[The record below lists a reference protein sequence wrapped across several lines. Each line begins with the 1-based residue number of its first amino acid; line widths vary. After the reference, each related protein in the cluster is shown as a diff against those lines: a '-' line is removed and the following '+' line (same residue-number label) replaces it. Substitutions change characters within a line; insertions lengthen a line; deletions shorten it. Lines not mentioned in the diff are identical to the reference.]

1 LNDTSPGHAANL
13 TAEIATAEVE
23 VRGALDALMVDLL
36 GPDGE
41 PLHDSEGNAL
51 KEGQMVRDDMFGD
64 GTTRGTIPLDRSE
77 GVNVLIDWRHPAKPG
92 DPPKPRSRGALHL
105 TIAGG
110 TATGRV
116 HSGDDFES
124 GALHPG
130 ADTVKGQL
138 WNVVSMLAA
147 ADIHEE
153 VEQMI

>member
-1 LNDTSPGHAANL
+1 MNDTSPGHAANL

-92 DPPKPRSRGALHL
+92 DPPKPRSRGRQLRSWRGCAIQL
-105 TIAGG
+105 
-110 TATGRV
+110 V
-116 HSGDDFES
+116 GD
-124 GALHPG
+124 PG